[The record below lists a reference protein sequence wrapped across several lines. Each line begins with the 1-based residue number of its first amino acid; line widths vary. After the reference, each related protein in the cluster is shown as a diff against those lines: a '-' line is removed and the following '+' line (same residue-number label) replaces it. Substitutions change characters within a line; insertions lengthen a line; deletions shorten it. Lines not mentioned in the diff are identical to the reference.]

1 MSKKTVR
8 KTSGRVKDALIKAG
22 PEKSEIQA
30 ELNQDFP
37 GRYKLIT
44 AVVLGTM
51 AASAGAVTVN
61 IDSSG
66 NPNTFTAEAGSDGNI
81 TVTGGTQLTIGLA
94 STLQNLTEVDATTVK
109 VGSITLSEDN
119 GALKVT
125 GGVKTDGTVTG
136 TTVSGTTIQ
145 IGDGLA
151 SSWTATGLMRA
162 TS

>member
-51 AASAGAVTVN
+51 AASAGAVTNATINVASPGSGTVAVTTTDDN
-61 IDSSG
+61 IVVSG
-66 NPNTFTAEAGSDGNI
+66 TDTLS
-81 TVTGGTQLTIGLA
+81 IGLA
-94 STLQNLTEVDATTVK
+94 SN
-109 VGSITLSEDN
+109 
-119 GALKVT
+119 VT
-125 GGVKTDGTVTG
+125 GLTSIAATTVTG
-136 TTVSGTTIQ
+136 TTVNVGDVALTADGNGGISVAGITSSGT
-145 IGDGLA
+145 LLVA
-151 SSWTATGLMRA
+151 AR
-162 TS
+162 

>member
-51 AASAGAVTVN
+51 AASAGAVTNATINVARHVWGTVWGTVAVTTTDDN
-61 IDSSG
+61 IVVSG
-66 NPNTFTAEAGSDGNI
+66 TDTLS
-81 TVTGGTQLTIGLA
+81 IGLA
-94 STLQNLTEVDATTVK
+94 SN
-109 VGSITLSEDN
+109 
-119 GALKVT
+119 VT
-125 GGVKTDGTVTG
+125 G
-136 TTVSGTTIQ
+136 
-145 IGDGLA
+145 L
-151 SSWTATGLMRA
+151 
-162 TS
+162 TSIAAKLR